1 MNIFQELNGVSN
13 PYKQIFGGISKVYFW
28 KLCFRRR
35 FMRET
40 WICSFRTNSLI
51 SQERLQF
58 AGLYYYYLWC
68 LTLADSGQSNGWN
81 AAIIEV
87 RLKPTLA
94 FCEIPSAVRSRVSS
108 KSIRACSQFS
118 FAPVVQKVGLWR
130 RGVKASEHV
139 HESPSQFA
147 PVVQK
152 AGLSISLGCY
162 CSKSKQE
169 WMQNGGWGHFP
180 TFFWETPF

>member
-108 KSIRACSQFS
+108 KSIRAGSQFS
-118 FAPVVQKVGLWR
+118 
-130 RGVKASEHV
+130 
-139 HESPSQFA
+139 FA